1 MPAQVTLEQDG
12 YLLHYVFSDPWTI
25 AEMERVNT
33 ESLGYYNA
41 AKHKLHVLVDMRGSK
56 NAPTG
61 MMRAR
66 NNPDLKHPNSG
77 KIAVVG
83 VTPLIRNVGEAL
95 LKLAHFNRAAFFD
108 DMEAALEYLRKEIA
122 NEQARLK
129 AEEAQTASPISLA

>member
-1 MPAQVTLEQDG
+1 MPGTVTLEENG
-12 YLLHYVFSDPWTI
+12 YLLHYIYSDPWTI
-25 AEMERVNT
+25 TEMERVNA
-33 ESLGYYNA
+33 ESLAFYNA

-108 DMEAALEYLRKEIA
+108 EMEPALEYLRAEIA
-122 NEQARLK
+122 KDKDK
-129 AEEAQTASPISLA
+129 AEAPVASPVSSA